1 MALLKYRDVEI
12 LRKEHVVLKHVDF
25 EIQPGQF
32 TYLIGKVGSG
42 KSSLLKS
49 IYAEIPIETGEA
61 EVLGFNL
68 REIRRKEI
76 PQLRR
81 QIGIVF
87 QDFQLLTDRNVYLNL
102 RFVLDATGWK
112 DQHEIDDRIEEVL
125 KEVGMLNK
133 SYKMPH
139 ELSGGEQQRIV
150 IARALLNR
158 PKLILADEPTGNLDP
173 ATGEQIV
180 SNLHQIA
187 AQGTAVI
194 MATHNLQLVD
204 QFPGRVL
211 KCEDKKLEEQADEK
225 PIEEEISKEEEPLEP
240 ALKAQEDAIEESLEQ
255 TDGVQEDQ
263 GDSNGSDEADG
274 EAKE

>member
-68 REIRRKEI
+68 REIRRKEV

-204 QFPGRVL
+204 QFPGRIL
-211 KCEDKKLEEQADEK
+211 KCEDKKLEEQADDK
-225 PIEEEISKEEEPLEP
+225 PSQQEIAKEEEPTEQPQEQPQEEP
-240 ALKAQEDAIEESLEQ
+240 KEELDQPDGAQEDN
-255 TDGVQEDQ
+255 
-263 GDSNGSDEADG
+263 GDADRG
-274 EAKE
+274 DVADSEAKE